1 MNLKGFHKKPI
12 LKKNGLSCLCTD
24 ALRLTVLDALC
35 FFGRRDTEHGHGHDN
50 IGKGPQNN

>member
-12 LKKNGLSCLCTD
+12 LKKNGLSCLYTD

-35 FFGRRDTEHGHGHDN
+35 FFGRRDTEPGHGHDN